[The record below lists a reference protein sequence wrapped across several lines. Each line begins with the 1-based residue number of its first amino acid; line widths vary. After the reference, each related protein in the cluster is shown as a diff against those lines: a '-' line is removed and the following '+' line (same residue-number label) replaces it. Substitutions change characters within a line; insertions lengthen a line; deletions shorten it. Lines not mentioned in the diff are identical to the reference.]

1 MNIDRIN
8 RLVTKEGLAFQAWDD
23 RYSKGVWA
31 ALGFH
36 DEQIDVI
43 RDLTSSGDL
52 DMMHAMDFIQSADWL
67 PYVTAPTLIEAMQKL
82 EERLATLPP
91 DQLNRRSDW
100 ARVVGL
106 AVDDLFDAF
115 RGRSFYSDGETPKPL
130 DPLPKTLD
138 LALARFNSEGGTE

>member
-1 MNIDRIN
+1 MILDRIN

-36 DEQIDVI
+36 DAQIDVI
-43 RDLTSSGDL
+43 RDLTSAGDL
-52 DMMHAMDFIQSADWL
+52 DMMHAMDFIESAEWL
-67 PYVTAPTLIEAMQKL
+67 PYVTAPTFTEALEKL
-82 EERLATLPP
+82 EERLAALPP

-100 ARVVGL
+100 ARVVRL

-115 RGRSFYSDGETPKPL
+115 RGRSFYLDGENPKPL

-138 LALARFNSEGGTE
+138 LALAHFIAEGAKG